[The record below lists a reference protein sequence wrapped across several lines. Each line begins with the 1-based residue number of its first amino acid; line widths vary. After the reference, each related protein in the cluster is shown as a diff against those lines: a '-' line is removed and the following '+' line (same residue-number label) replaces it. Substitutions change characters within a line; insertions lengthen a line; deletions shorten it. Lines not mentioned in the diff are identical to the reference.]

1 MGSPDPVD
9 ATPLE
14 GRVRTLEG
22 AFSFARGA
30 ALVVGALLSVG
41 VGGVGAGAMAT
52 RDATLSHGSRLTAL
66 ESGATSNEAARSR
79 REEFDRVSREQLIEV
94 RSDLQALRRE
104 VENLS
109 HILQR
114 REEQEDGGRPPRSR

>member
-1 MGSPDPVD
+1 MDQ
-9 ATPLE
+9 
-14 GRVRTLEG
+14 RVRTLEG

-52 RDATLSHGSRLTAL
+52 RDATLAQGARLTAL
-66 ESGATSNEAARSR
+66 ESSASFNEAARAR
-79 REEFDRVSREQLIEV
+79 REEFDRVSRDQLVEV

-109 HILQR
+109 HLLQR
-114 REEQEDGGRPPRSR
+114 QQEQADASRSPRSR